1 MDEPDGGG
9 RIEPVE
15 AGGGAPV
22 GRKTRIGEANA
33 EKILDAALGQ
43 FAAYGFHGARIEQ
56 IAAAAG
62 MSKPNLL
69 YYFRSKDALYTAV
82 LERTLTMWL
91 VPLAELEV
99 DRDPIEELSDYVR
112 RKLEAS
118 RTQPEASR
126 LFAMEVMQGAPH
138 LGPILEGPLRL
149 LVDAK
154 VATIERWIAEGR
166 LVAVDPRHLIFAIW
180 ATTQHYAD
188 FAVQVRAVA
197 GSDLSDEAFHR
208 RTLDSLLTILL
219 GGLVPRG

>member
-1 MDEPDGGG
+1 MIDLEGLLTPETEGH
-9 RIEPVE
+9 
-15 AGGGAPV
+15 
-22 GRKTRIGEANA
+22 GRKTRIGEANT
-33 EKILDAALGQ
+33 EKILDAALGI

-82 LERTLTMWL
+82 LERTLARWL
-91 VPLAELEV
+91 VPLADIAAE
-99 DRDPIEELSDYVR
+99 RDPIEALSDYIA

-118 RTQPEASR
+118 RAFPDASR
-126 LFAMEVMQGAPH
+126 LFALEIMQGAPH
-138 LGPILEGPLRL
+138 LGAVLAGPLKK

-154 VATIERWIAEGR
+154 AAVIEGWIADGR
-166 LVAVDPRHLIFAIW
+166 LAPVDPRHLIFAIW

-197 GSDLSDEAFHR
+197 GSDLSDEAFHQ
-208 RTLDSLLTILL
+208 RTLDSLTTILL
-219 GGLVPRG
+219 GGLRPRV

>member
-1 MDEPDGGG
+1 MDDYEGLLTPEAEP
-9 RIEPVE
+9 
-15 AGGGAPV
+15 AAP
-22 GRKTRIGEANA
+22 GRKTRIGEANV

-43 FAAYGFHGARIEQ
+43 FAAFGFHGARIEQ

-82 LERTLTMWL
+82 LERTLARWL
-91 VPLAELEV
+91 VPLAGIAA
-99 DRDPIEELSDYVR
+99 DRDPFAALGDYIA

-126 LFAMEVMQGAPH
+126 LFAMEVIQGAPH
-138 LGPILEGPLRL
+138 LKPVLEGPLKA

-154 VATIERWIAEGR
+154 AAVIEGWIAGGR
-166 LVAVDPRHLIFAIW
+166 LKPVEPRHLIFAIW

-188 FAVQVRAVA
+188 FGAQVRAVA
-197 GSDLSDEAFHR
+197 GADLSDQDFHR
-208 RTLDSLLTILL
+208 RTLDSLVTILL
-219 GGLVPRG
+219 GGLRTE